1 MKDEDQKTEPQKQEK
16 PLDDEE
22 EIAAAV
28 ELCYGLRVVGI
39 DPKRSFPLHET
50 YSFDDVIST
59 SLTAATLDNSQT
71 NSGSMRK
78 PFFFA
83 ALKVGA
89 NRYQSLRVAMNLSRL
104 QT

>member
-39 DPKRSFPLHET
+39 DAKTKLPP
-50 YSFDDVIST
+50 
-59 SLTAATLDNSQT
+59 A
-71 NSGSMRK
+71 
-78 PFFFA
+78 
-83 ALKVGA
+83 
-89 NRYQSLRVAMNLSRL
+89 
-104 QT
+104 